1 MRDLDGMDY
10 YLTTFHS
17 KKLGSL
23 ERALLSALQSGAFI
37 SASEHARYDA
47 SKQSLC
53 NLCQCEDD
61 RAHWLCCPRF
71 KHLREAIV
79 GWHPDNIELPSC
91 VVHHLM
97 IPRLPAVV
105 SWRKT
110 LQQIQDSSKV
120 FLFYP
125 KAKDKHHL
133 FMDGACTQP
142 AHQCRLA
149 SWGIV
154 SATTG
159 DVVALGHL
167 PGVTQTIDRA
177 ELTALVS
184 TMLWTTGADLCA
196 WSDSLSN
203 INIAEYIQNDGVIPS
218 HVENYDLWLQFH
230 EALQLREGCST
241 EFRWI
246 PSHVNDSQA
255 GDPFESW
262 VFKWNNIVDELVS
275 KWNINRPLGFLEQH
289 AALDRTLNW
298 WIERS
303 KQSKS
308 SELACAEQP

>member
-47 SKQSLC
+47 PKQSLC

-71 KHLREAIV
+71 KHLREAIM

-91 VVHHLM
+91 VVHHLL

-159 DVVALGHL
+159 DVVAPVRSWQRWSPPCSGPLRRTYAL
-167 PGVTQTIDRA
+167 GVTPCQT
-177 ELTALVS
+177 S
-184 TMLWTTGADLCA
+184 T
-196 WSDSLSN
+196 
-203 INIAEYIQNDGVIPS
+203 
-218 HVENYDLWLQFH
+218 
-230 EALQLREGCST
+230 LRSTFKTMVWFLPMWRTMTFGCSFMKRSNY
-241 EFRWI
+241 EK
-246 PSHVNDSQA
+246 V
-255 GDPFESW
+255 
-262 VFKWNNIVDELVS
+262 
-275 KWNINRPLGFLEQH
+275 
-289 AALDRTLNW
+289 AALSFAGFHHMSMTDKRATRL
-298 WIERS
+298 S
-303 KQSKS
+303 LGCS
-308 SELACAEQP
+308 SGTT

>member
-23 ERALLSALQSGAFI
+23 ERALLSVLQSGAFI

-120 FLFYP
+120 FCFTP
-125 KAKDKHHL
+125 KQRINTTCLWMGHALNLHISAAWRH
-133 FMDGACTQP
+133 GA
-142 AHQCRLA
+142 L
-149 SWGIV
+149 
-154 SATTG
+154 
-159 DVVALGHL
+159 
-167 PGVTQTIDRA
+167 
-177 ELTALVS
+177 
-184 TMLWTTGADLCA
+184 
-196 WSDSLSN
+196 
-203 INIAEYIQNDGVIPS
+203 
-218 HVENYDLWLQFH
+218 
-230 EALQLREGCST
+230 
-241 EFRWI
+241 
-246 PSHVNDSQA
+246 
-255 GDPFESW
+255 
-262 VFKWNNIVDELVS
+262 
-275 KWNINRPLGFLEQH
+275 
-289 AALDRTLNW
+289 
-298 WIERS
+298 
-303 KQSKS
+303 
-308 SELACAEQP
+308 